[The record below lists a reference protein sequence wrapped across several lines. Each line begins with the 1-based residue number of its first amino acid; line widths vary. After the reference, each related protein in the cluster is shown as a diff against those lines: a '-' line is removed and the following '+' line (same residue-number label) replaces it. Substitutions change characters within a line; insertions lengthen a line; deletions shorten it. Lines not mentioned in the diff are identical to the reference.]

1 MGLVC
6 TFPDSFQSE
15 PHQGTQIYKV
25 SLGSAQIYL
34 TFSFPLSPPFIMGLR
49 PPPLGLEGFGLLAS
63 EHVLLPAVIRPRK
76 QYRGGDT
83 WFLIAYPL
91 PAKGFSSQES

>member
-1 MGLVC
+1 
-6 TFPDSFQSE
+6 
-15 PHQGTQIYKV
+15 
-25 SLGSAQIYL
+25 
-34 TFSFPLSPPFIMGLR
+34 MGLR

-83 WFLIAYPL
+83 WFLVAYPL